1 MPWTEHRAAQLQRA
15 VEALEREGGASYE
28 ELVCGDMGDLSVA
41 DDFTKQLAEMK
52 PPCVGGQPEP

>member
-1 MPWTEHRAAQLQRA
+1 MQLQRA
-15 VEALEREGGASYE
+15 VEALERDGGASYE

-41 DDFTKQLAEMK
+41 DDFTKQLADMK